1 MKRQSPFFKKT
12 IILTASNILTGA
24 LSFIFS
30 LLLSREIGSSG
41 MGLYQLVMPLYNMFL
56 FITGGGITITLSKVA
71 AEKKASCSLAE
82 LYKTVK
88 CVIVFELIW
97 SSIITCFVLVSAGF
111 LSTGILSDK
120 RTLYSIMAFC
130 PALIIIS
137 ISSVY
142 KGTYYGLQKVG
153 VPAAIDIVE
162 KIVRISVMYPLIL
175 ITRNAGI
182 EFSSAAAV
190 FSLSCGEF
198 ASCILFYICYK
209 RYKHKNRGYG
219 RTDNCPQLVMNVLKL
234 SIPLAMNG
242 ILSTLFSTLN
252 TVLIPK
258 RLSASGLS
266 YEQGLSLLGK
276 LQGMAFNIALFP
288 TVITGAVNTLII
300 PTISEAVTY
309 KKPAVINHRI
319 NTAFRVGAITGFSSC
334 AIILAMPELLGSF
347 FFKDPAVGALLRL
360 LAPGIPLVYLEI
372 TTFAILN
379 GLGKQGMLLVNSTAL
394 SLWDLALIY
403 ILLAIPALG
412 IKGYGVI
419 FISSSLLGII
429 INYIPIRKAVSLT
442 PDTFGCLFLPALCAV
457 PVYMICR
464 QLSLSR
470 IQVPLLIL
478 LCFGLYLG
486 VYIPLYTIWKRK

>member
-12 IILTASNILTGA
+12 ILLTASNILTGA
-24 LSFIFS
+24 LNFIFS

-71 AEKKASCSLAE
+71 AEKKAVSNLQE

-97 SSIITCFVLVSAGF
+97 SSIITSFVLVSAGF
-111 LSTGILSDK
+111 LSTDILSDR
-120 RTLYSIMAFC
+120 RTMYSIFAFC

-137 ISSVY
+137 VSSVF

-153 VPAAIDIVE
+153 VPAGIDIVE
-162 KIVRISVMYPLIL
+162 KLVRISVMYPLIL
-175 ITRNAGI
+175 MTRGVGI

-198 ASCILFYICYK
+198 ASCLLFYICYK
-209 RYKHKNRGYG
+209 RYKRKNPGYG
-219 RTDNCPQLVMNVLKL
+219 KADNCPQLVLNVLKL

-276 LQGMAFNIALFP
+276 LQGMALNIALFP

-309 KKPAVINHRI
+309 NKPAVINHRI
-319 NTAFRVGAITGFSSC
+319 NTAFRVGAVTGFSTF
-334 AIILAMPELLGSF
+334 AIVLAMPELLGSF
-347 FFKDPAVGALLRL
+347 FFKDPAVGTLLRL
-360 LAPGIPLVYLEI
+360 LAPGLPLLYLEM

-379 GLGKQGMLLVNSTAL
+379 GLGKQGLLLINSTAL
-394 SLWDLALIY
+394 SLWDLTLIY
-403 ILLAIPALG
+403 ILLAIPSLG
-412 IKGYGVI
+412 VKGYGLI
-419 FISSSLLGII
+419 FLSSALVGII
-429 INYIPIRKAVSLT
+429 INYIPIRKSICFK
-442 PDTFGCLFLPALCAV
+442 PDIFGCLIIPMLSAA
-457 PVYMICR
+457 PVYILCR
-464 QLSLSR
+464 QLSTF
-470 IQVPLLIL
+470 IVQVPLLIL

-486 VYIPLYTIWKRK
+486 IYVPLYTIWKRK

>member
-12 IILTASNILTGA
+12 ILLTSSNILTGA
-24 LSFIFS
+24 LNFIFS

-56 FITGGGITITLSKVA
+56 FVTGGGITITLSKVA
-71 AEKKASCSLAE
+71 AEKKASSNLNE

-88 CVIVFELIW
+88 CIIVFELIW
-97 SSIITCFVLVSAGF
+97 SSIITCFVLTSAGF
-111 LSTGILSDK
+111 LSTDILSDR
-120 RTLYSIMAFC
+120 RTMYSIFAFC

-137 ISSVY
+137 VSSVF

-153 VPAAIDIVE
+153 VPAAIDIAE
-162 KIVRISVMYPLIL
+162 KVVRISVMYPLIL
-175 ITRNAGI
+175 MTRNAGI
-182 EFSSAAAV
+182 GFSSAAAV
-190 FSLSCGEF
+190 FSLSCGEL
-198 ASCILFYICYK
+198 ASCTMFYICYK
-209 RYKHKNRGYG
+209 RYKHKNPGYG
-219 RTDNCPQLVMNVLKL
+219 KTDNCPQLVMNVLKL

-242 ILSTLFSTLN
+242 ILGTLFSTLN
-252 TVLIPK
+252 AVLIPK

-276 LQGMAFNIALFP
+276 LQGMALNIALFP

-309 KKPAVINHRI
+309 NKPVIINHRI
-319 NTAFRVGAITGFSSC
+319 NTAFRVSAITGFSSC
-334 AIILAMPELLGSF
+334 AIVLAMPEMLGSF
-347 FFKDPAVGALLRL
+347 FFKDPAVGDLLRL
-360 LAPGIPLVYLEI
+360 LAPGIPLSYLEM

-379 GLGKQGMLLVNSTAL
+379 GLGKQGKLLVNSTAL
-394 SLWDLALIY
+394 SLWDLTLIY

-412 IKGYGVI
+412 IKGYGFI
-419 FISSSLLGII
+419 FISSALVGII
-429 INYIPIRKAVSLT
+429 INYIPIKNSVSFK
-442 PDTFGCLFLPALCAV
+442 PDIFGFVVIPLLSAV
-457 PVYMICR
+457 PVHIICR
-464 QLSLSR
+464 HLSSSG

-486 VYIPLYTIWKRK
+486 IYIPLYTIWKRK